1 MRCGRYPEA
10 DTPGHCIARVES
22 FQFAAK
28 QMGRETKATRVLIEY
43 GYQIVGNHVLIGI
56 FIEKFRILWYTIV
69 NRVLRGMP
77 FYSLVSNIELRLR
90 FGLRIKFNKDFDSLR
105 HIKDKTW

>member
-28 QMGRETKATRVLIEY
+28 QMGRKTKATRVLVEY

-56 FIEKFRILWYTIV
+56 FIEKFRILWCTIV
-69 NRVLRGMP
+69 NKVLRGMP
-77 FYSLVSNIELRLR
+77 FYSLVCNIELRLR
-90 FGLRIKFNKDFDSLR
+90 LGLRITFNKDFDTLF
-105 HIKDKTW
+105 HTEDKTW

>member
-1 MRCGRYPEA
+1 MGCGRYSEA

-28 QMGRETKATRVLIEY
+28 QMGRETKATRVLVEY
-43 GYQIVGNHVLIGI
+43 SYQIVGNHVLIGI
-56 FIEKFRILWYTIV
+56 FIEKFRILWCTIV

-77 FYSLVSNIELRLR
+77 FYSSVSNIKLRLR
-90 FGLRIKFNKDFDSLR
+90 FGLRIKL
-105 HIKDKTW
+105 